1 MTTPRV
7 SKHRS
12 GEETGASRVSE
23 VVERGKGFW
32 ERAQLTRPYR
42 AFSHFTDVG
51 GNVLTGGMSYQALFA
66 VFAALWVGFGVLGI
80 VLGGNP
86 ELLDSLVTQINLLVP
101 GLVAQNGEPGAISL
115 DVLLKNRVLDWT
127 SLVAGLTLV
136 WVAMN
141 WFTGTRRSIRLIFGL
156 EVKQYRNALLLKA
169 RDLVLALA
177 FFVALLVS
185 AALTVLS
192 SNVVNGFLSW
202 LGADPDG
209 WFFGGLGTL
218 LRYGAM
224 YAVDVIVLIAMH
236 RFLAEVRVPFWP
248 LLRGCLLGGAA
259 LLVLKIVGA
268 AALGGA
274 SSNPVLATFAVF
286 IGLLLWFNFICRTLL
301 LTAAWIAVGQNP
313 EFGLPPEDAGVV
325 FDV

>member
-1 MTTPRV
+1 MTTPRTPD
-7 SKHRS
+7 HRN
-12 GEETGASRVSE
+12 GEERGASRVS
-23 VVERGKGFW
+23 VAVERGKGFW
-32 ERAQLTRPYR
+32 AWAQLTRPYR

-80 VLGGNP
+80 VLGNNP
-86 ELLDSLVTQINLLVP
+86 ELLDTLVTQINLLVP
-101 GLVAQNGEPGAISL
+101 GLVAQDGQPGAISL
-115 DVLLKNRVLDWT
+115 DVLLTTRVLDWT
-127 SLVAGLTLV
+127 SLIAGLTLI
-136 WVAMN
+136 WVALN

-169 RDLVLALA
+169 RDLILALA
-177 FFVALLVS
+177 FFIALLVS

-192 SNVVNGFLSW
+192 SDIVNGLLSW
-202 LGADPDG
+202 WGADPNS
-209 WFFGGLGTL
+209 WFFGGLGML

-224 YAVDVIVLIAMH
+224 YVVDVIVLVAMH

-248 LLRGCLLGGAA
+248 LLRGCVLGGVA

-301 LTAAWIAVGQNP
+301 LTASWIAVGQNP
-313 EFGLPPEDAGVV
+313 EFGLPSEDAEVEQL
-325 FDV
+325 